1 MIWPTFLERHGD
13 KRWSRGATQVAAAL
27 RANLKNVGFWRDKRD
42 QNDMED
48 RVFKATNFSEL
59 LSGLRPELVSF
70 GQAVIDELAPEGKM
84 YFLGEES
91 TMRVLGEPLVRRN
104 EGRLAGLG
112 LADMRIAYGEH
123 EEIGRLATYHMNA
136 YSEPASAAE
145 YTAVVCLPVLASADV
160 LIDLVNLVLP
170 DRGCDR
176 LLIISAI
183 ANSRQAEIA
192 AEALRAK
199 GDVTLRAMETVDFAI
214 TGAWRH
220 VTELIRKDG
229 PGAKSSKW
237 MFERQMER
245 YKSLSRGR

>member
-1 MIWPTFLERHGD
+1 
-13 KRWSRGATQVAAAL
+13 
-27 RANLKNVGFWRDKRD
+27 
-42 QNDMED
+42 
-48 RVFKATNFSEL
+48 
-59 LSGLRPELVSF
+59 
-70 GQAVIDELAPEGKM
+70 
-84 YFLGEES
+84 
-91 TMRVLGEPLVRRN
+91 
-104 EGRLAGLG
+104 
-112 LADMRIAYGEH
+112 
-123 EEIGRLATYHMNA
+123 
-136 YSEPASAAE
+136 
-145 YTAVVCLPVLASADV
+145 
-160 LIDLVNLVLP
+160 VNLVLP